1 MWFAFWFSL
10 GCVGHRLP
18 TYDASLFALASG
30 FSAKEVC
37 SCIFVSG
44 RSEDECRE
52 WTRVSPD
59 VARFKVDQQDKVVTA
74 KAFWMGKTTARYVD
88 ERSGCVIVD
97 R

>member
-1 MWFAFWFSL
+1 LIWLALSL
-10 GCVGHRLP
+10 GCAPKHPPPYG
-18 TYDASLFALASG
+18 ASLFSLASG

-52 WTRVSPD
+52 WTRVSPN
-59 VARFKVDQQDKVVTA
+59 VARFRVDERDKVVTA
-74 KAFWMGKTTARYVD
+74 NALWMGKTRARYVD
-88 ERSGCVIVD
+88 EKTGCVIEG

>member
-1 MWFAFWFSL
+1 LIWMAVWL
-10 GCVGHRLP
+10 GCATRQPPPYG
-18 TYDASLFALASG
+18 ASLFSLASG

-52 WTRVSPD
+52 WTRVSPN
-59 VARFKVDQQDKVVTA
+59 VARFKVDNKSKVVTA
-74 KAFWMGKTTARYVD
+74 NAVWMGRTQARYVD
-88 ERSGCVIVD
+88 EKTGCVIVE

>member
-1 MWFAFWFSL
+1 MPLLALWLA
-10 GCVGHRLP
+10 CIPHRLP

-37 SCIFVSG
+37 SCIFVAG

-52 WTRVSPD
+52 WTRVSPN
-59 VARFKVDQQDKVVTA
+59 VARFKVDTQDKVVTA
-74 KAFWMGKTTARYVD
+74 HALWMGKTTARYVD
-88 ERSGCVIVD
+88 EKTGCIIVD